1 MKGGVNQ
8 ARQVVDYLNGDRARQ
23 VFSTGFP
30 WQVLQHMGLDG
41 ASSNMS
47 ERVGLARCIRGY
59 IAGVAPGAP
68 PPFLVQHC
76 YPHQLDL
83 LVHATWDAVPYLCKV
98 MDPMATEIYLY
109 ISASA
114 VRATGLK
121 QLAEAMDVTGSVKKA
136 AGRWLSRDNS
146 IQRLRTTRPALVEQ
160 LEHDMVD
167 PEQKAWAQGIRKVVT
182 NFMFV
187 CTS

>member
-1 MKGGVNQ
+1 MRLVLEDEQKLRNFAASLVPPVKLKESTPSTQGDYSMKGGVNQ

-23 VFSTGFP
+23 VFSTGLP

-68 PPFLVQHC
+68 PPFLVQHR

-98 MDPMATEIYLY
+98 MDPMPYRNLFVHAYRLPLCARQ
-109 ISASA
+109 AS
-114 VRATGLK
+114 RSLQK
-121 QLAEAMDVTGSVKKA
+121 
-136 AGRWLSRDNS
+136 RW
-146 IQRLRTTRPALVEQ
+146 
-160 LEHDMVD
+160 M
-167 PEQKAWAQGIRKVVT
+167 
-182 NFMFV
+182 
-187 CTS
+187 

>member
-47 ERVGLARCIRGY
+47 DRVGLARCIRGY
-59 IAGVAPGAP
+59 IAGVAPGTP

-83 LVHATWDAVPYLCKV
+83 LVHATWDAVPYLRKV

-136 AGRWLSRDNS
+136 AGRWLS
-146 IQRLRTTRPALVEQ
+146 
-160 LEHDMVD
+160 
-167 PEQKAWAQGIRKVVT
+167 
-182 NFMFV
+182 
-187 CTS
+187 TSRQQHSTVAHNQTSSC